1 MIEESAQAGG
11 GWGAGPVGPAEITPT
26 EPDTGNAGEG
36 SSEAMSSTI
45 SMKRDRPTV
54 AIVGGG
60 VIGLSIGWRLAAAG
74 CEVDIFERAE
84 AGHGA
89 SRAAAGMLSAGLEV
103 EPGGEALLALA
114 RRSQALWPGF
124 ARVLTSA
131 AGMDVGYRDEGTLAV
146 ALTRDDAEQL
156 SFTVA
161 FQRRLGIAIEM
172 LTGTAARD
180 IEPRLHPGIVSA
192 ARCGSDHQ
200 VDNRRVVMALKRAL
214 AAAGGRLHEQ
224 CEAGLDMAAGRLAG
238 LVVGDR
244 SHRAEI
250 VVIAAGAWSRSVAG
264 LPAELRPPVRPI
276 KGQMLA
282 LKMAADDPLVRH
294 VIWSPRA
301 YFVPRR
307 DGRLLVG
314 ATVEERGFDPSVT
327 AGAIYALLESARR
340 TIPSVEDL
348 AIDEI
353 WCGFRPG
360 SRDDAPILGPTA
372 IDGLVMAT
380 GHHRSGI
387 LLTPITAAAITDYVL
402 SGIVPEE
409 IRPFGLDR
417 FRTRHR
423 AMSEMEES

>member
-1 MIEESAQAGG
+1 
-11 GWGAGPVGPAEITPT
+11 
-26 EPDTGNAGEG
+26 
-36 SSEAMSSTI
+36 MSSPVSI
-45 SMKRDRPTV
+45 NRDRPSV
-54 AIVGGG
+54 AIIGGG

-74 CEVDIFERAE
+74 CAVDIFERDD
-84 AGHGA
+84 AGSGA
-89 SRAAAGMLSAGLEV
+89 SNAAAGMLSAGLEA

-114 RRSQALWPGF
+114 RRSQALWPEF
-124 ARVLTSA
+124 ARTLSEA
-131 AGMDVGYRDEGTLAV
+131 AGMDVGYRDEGTLSV

-172 LTGTAARD
+172 LTGAAARAL
-180 IEPRLHPGIVSA
+180 EPRLHPGIVNA
-192 ARCGSDHQ
+192 ARCSGDHQ
-200 VDNRRVVMALKRAL
+200 VDNRRVVLALKRAL
-214 AAAGGRLHEQ
+214 AAVGGRLHEQ
-224 CEAGLDMAAGRLAG
+224 CEARLDIAAGRLAG
-238 LVVGDR
+238 VVIGDGP
-244 SHRAEI
+244 HRAEI
-250 VVIAAGAWSRSVAG
+250 VVVAAGAWSRGVAG
-264 LPAELRPPVRPI
+264 LPAALRPPVRPI

-282 LKMAADDPLVRH
+282 LRMAADDPLVRH

-314 ATVEERGFDPSVT
+314 ATVEERGFDASVT
-327 AGAIYALLESARR
+327 AGGIYALLESARR
-340 TIPSVEDL
+340 TIPGVEDL

-387 LLTPITAAAITDYVL
+387 LLTPVTAAAISDFILRGV
-402 SGIVPEE
+402 VPDE
-409 IRPFGLDR
+409 IRPFALDR
-417 FRTRHR
+417 FQAVHR
-423 AMSEMEES
+423 AMPAMEER

>member
-1 MIEESAQAGG
+1 
-11 GWGAGPVGPAEITPT
+11 
-26 EPDTGNAGEG
+26 
-36 SSEAMSSTI
+36 MSSPVSI
-45 SMKRDRPTV
+45 NRDCPSV
-54 AIVGGG
+54 AIIGGG

-74 CEVDIFERAE
+74 CAVDIFERDE
-84 AGHGA
+84 AGSGA
-89 SRAAAGMLSAGLEV
+89 SNAAAGMLSAGLEV

-114 RRSQALWPGF
+114 RRSQELWPEF
-124 ARVLTSA
+124 ARALAEA
-131 AGMDVGYRDEGTLAV
+131 ADMDVGYRDEGTLAV

-161 FQRRLGIAIEM
+161 FQRRLGIAIEG
-172 LTGTAARD
+172 LTGAAARD

-192 ARCGSDHQ
+192 ARCSSDHQ
-200 VDNRRVVMALKRAL
+200 VDNRRVVAALKRAL

-224 CEAGLDMAAGRLAG
+224 CEAGIDMAGGRLAG
-238 LVVGDR
+238 LTVGDR

-250 VVIAAGAWSRSVAG
+250 VVLAAGAWSRGIAG

-282 LKMAADDPLVRH
+282 LRMAADDPLIRH

-340 TIPSVEDL
+340 TIPGVEDL

-353 WCGFRPG
+353 WSGLRPG
-360 SRDDAPILGPTA
+360 SRDDAPILGPTG
-372 IDGLVMAT
+372 IDGLIMAT

-387 LLTPITAAAITDYVL
+387 LLTPVTAAAIAETIL
-402 SGIVPEE
+402 SGSVPAE
-409 IRPFGLDR
+409 IRPFGLER
-417 FRTRHR
+417 FRVPHR
-423 AMSEMEES
+423 AMPADGEVMTESFRMNGKIMPLAPIPCRRCCCARASIPHAASWRWR